1 MIRVIRGGRRV
12 EVSIYDLVVGDVVPL
27 NIGDQVPAG
36 GILIMG
42 HSLAIDESSM
52 TGDHNTMSLYACY
65 VRKDSR
71 QSFLMSS
78 CKVVDG
84 YGSMLVKIQISLFSF
99 FHACNYFP
107 FFPQVHCLK
116 SYKVISRLLKAA

>member
-52 TGDHNTMSLYACY
+52 TRDHNTMSLYACY
-65 VRKDSR
+65 VTNAGINTKWE
-71 QSFLMSS
+71 FLMPSIS
-78 CKVVDG
+78 KDIGDETLLQVRLTGVANIISIVGLKVAVHVMG
-84 YGSMLVKIQISLFSF
+84 
-99 FHACNYFP
+99 FP
-107 FFPQVHCLK
+107 
-116 SYKVISRLLKAA
+116 LLR